1 MQYIYI
7 HGFGTTGAGSTKF
20 KKIKAHAASKKAKAI
35 ALEWHALQPDIVK
48 ELLQQIDSQVDWT
61 QPVCFIGSSTGGN
74 FTWQLLE
81 RLNLKKLP
89 MPFVL
94 INPLVNITQRKMDNP
109 DFPVALAQQ
118 LKDPSDEL
126 SGGLVL
132 LGQQD
137 ELLDPA
143 YSARILGQ
151 RNHIVTGTDWNHTL
165 SNLDTDSFLNYI
177 DLAAANRVPGQSHN

>member
-20 KKIKAHAASKKAKAI
+20 KKIKAHAISNKSTAI
-35 ALEWHALQPDIVK
+35 ALEWHASQSGIVN
-48 ELLQQIDSQVDWT
+48 ELLQQINAQVDWK

-81 RLNLKKLP
+81 SLGLHLQI
-89 MPFVL
+89 PFVL
-94 INPLVNITQRKMDNP
+94 INPLVNIAQRKIDNP
-109 DFPVALAQQ
+109 GFPISLAQQ
-118 LKDPSDEL
+118 LKDPSGEL

-143 YSARILGQ
+143 YSARILGR
-151 RNHIVTGTDWNHTL
+151 RNTIVNGAEWNHTL
-165 SNLDTDSFLNYI
+165 SNLDTDAFLNYI
-177 DLAAANRVPGQSHN
+177 DSAAKTVHPDNLIL

>member
-20 KKIKAHAASKKAKAI
+20 KKIKAHAISNKSTAI
-35 ALEWHALQPDIVK
+35 ALEWHASHPDIVN
-48 ELLQQIDSQVDWT
+48 ELLQQMNTMVDWK

-81 RLNLKKLP
+81 RLGLNLQI
-89 MPFVL
+89 PFVL
-94 INPLVNITQRKMDNP
+94 INPLVNIVQRKMDNP
-109 DFPVALAQQ
+109 DFPVSLARQ
-118 LKDPSDEL
+118 LKDPSDKL

-132 LGQQD
+132 LGQRD
-137 ELLDPA
+137 ELLDPV

-151 RNHIVTGTDWNHTL
+151 HNTIVNGAEWNHTL

-177 DLAAANRVPGQSHN
+177 DSAAKPDTSTV